1 MTNLQ
6 LTLTLVSTLLLV
18 PPLIWWLPWLFYV
31 LLAALPTRPARQTKL
46 HTTDPITIDIL
57 IPAHNEEILL
67 PRLLETL
74 RLQTAHNRIGRVLV
88 IADHCT
94 DRTASLA
101 RQAHAD
107 VLERSSGPRGKPA
120 ALRDGLAWLAQK
132 AQLPLTQRAVMI
144 LDADCTVSPNLL
156 EQTVRAFDTGAKVTQ
171 AAYILDESHS
181 TLRTSGKK
189 LHSAATIAFALKNW
203 IRPRGMNVL
212 SIPTQLFGTGM
223 CFRADVLSTIH
234 FEDHLTEDL
243 AISYDLLNADI
254 SPRFLAAAL
263 VRSPLPDDRA
273 AMSTQK
279 LRWETGQVHTW
290 TKLPA
295 MLFGLRGKRGL
306 LIRGKLRGA
315 IAVLDWSAPPLAM
328 AVLYW
333 LGVSFAVGM
342 GVAVDWVSSWVL
354 LISAIAIASLVA
366 YVLIGGMQISGAAAV
381 GRLFLA
387 VPRFFFW
394 KLFLYSQMLAGRGPR
409 SWQRTPRPS
418 EPIVMEEAAAPK

>member
-1 MTNLQ
+1 MSTFQ
-6 LTLTLVSTLLLV
+6 LTLTIIAALLLL
-18 PPLIWWLPWLFYV
+18 PTLIWWLPWLFYV
-31 LLAALPTRPARQTKL
+31 LLAALPARQQKPQTPSGEP
-46 HTTDPITIDIL
+46 PITIDIL

-74 RLQTAHNRIGRVLV
+74 RLQTAHNRIGRILV
-88 IADHCT
+88 IADHCS

-101 RQAHAD
+101 RQSHAD

-120 ALRDGLAWLAQK
+120 ALRDGLAWLSQK
-132 AQLPLTQRAVMI
+132 SQLPNTQRAVMI

-156 EQTVRAFDTGAKVTQ
+156 EQTARALDNGAQVTQ
-171 AAYILDESHS
+171 AAYILEESHS
-181 TLRTSGKK
+181 ALRTSGKK

-203 IRPRGMNVL
+203 IRPAGMSQL
-212 SIPTQLFGTGM
+212 GIPTQLFGTGM
-223 CFRADVLSTIH
+223 CFRADILSTIH

-243 AISYDLLNADI
+243 AISYDLLLSGI
-254 SPRFLAAAL
+254 QPRFLPAAL

-295 MLFGLRGKRGL
+295 MLFTLRSPKGL
-306 LIRGKLRGA
+306 LIRGRLRSA
-315 IAVLDWSAPPLAM
+315 LAVLDWSAPPLAM

-333 LGVSFAVGM
+333 TGVTFAVGM
-342 GVAVDWVSSWVL
+342 GVLLGYLSPWILVLSAFAIVSL
-354 LISAIAIASLVA
+354 TA
-366 YVLIGGMQISGAAAV
+366 YVILGGMQISGAAAV

-394 KLFLYSQMLAGRGPR
+394 KLVLYSQMLAGRGPR

-418 EPIVMEEAAAPK
+418 EPVMEEAAAPK

>member
-1 MTNLQ
+1 
-6 LTLTLVSTLLLV
+6 
-18 PPLIWWLPWLFYV
+18 
-31 LLAALPTRPARQTKL
+31 
-46 HTTDPITIDIL
+46 
-57 IPAHNEEILL
+57 
-67 PRLLETL
+67 
-74 RLQTAHNRIGRVLV
+74 
-88 IADHCT
+88 
-94 DRTASLA
+94 
-101 RQAHAD
+101 
-107 VLERSSGPRGKPA
+107 
-120 ALRDGLAWLAQK
+120 
-132 AQLPLTQRAVMI
+132 MI
-144 LDADCTVSPNLL
+144 LDADCTVSPNLV
-156 EQTVRAFDTGAKVTQ
+156 EQTARTFDAGASVTQ
-171 AAYILDESHS
+171 AAYILEESHS
-181 TLRTSGKK
+181 PLRASGQK
-189 LHSAATIAFALKNW
+189 LHSAAAIAFALKNW
-203 IRPRGMNVL
+203 IRPRGMARL
-212 SIPTQLFGTGM
+212 GLPTQLFGTGM
-223 CFRADVLSTIH
+223 CFRADVLSAIH

-243 AISYDLLNADI
+243 AISYDLLQADI

-342 GVAVDWVSSWVL
+342 GVMLGWVSPWIVSMAVL
-354 LISAIAIASLVA
+354 AIVSLVG
-366 YVLIGGMQISGAAAV
+366 YVLFGGMQISGAAAV

-394 KLFLYSQMLAGRGPR
+394 KLVLYSRMLAGRGPR